1 MKWPYHLLAVAGCL
15 LMASCSGD
23 DALVDDNTEI
33 RINAE
38 VVDAQQESTRAAG
51 ASVFGSFA
59 TTDQVYLY
67 ITDATSSTSLKTGAV
82 TLSSSSVSTGI
93 YYPTNGHLVNI
104 KGYYPSSV
112 TNTSTSFAVQADQS
126 SETNYKSSDLMYAH
140 KENCARQ
147 SGAHA
152 LTFNHALSKIIV
164 QVQSDGTITTEKA
177 VVTLKNVKR
186 SATLSAG
193 VFSAV
198 SGSASTVTMGTTSSN
213 LSTTAQSLSA
223 IIVPQTIAAST
234 QFIEVKLNT
243 SNATYTYAIPSG
255 GKTFA
260 SGNAYTYTLTLGLQ
274 GVSVTTSIS
283 SWTSQ
288 STTTLRNYGSNT
300 AVVPTDPSEY
310 VDIGLFVG
318 GASSGTPLLWAKK
331 NVGAASETDYGLYF
345 AWGDVTGYSGEV
357 SSGTTAADG
366 HSFSWDSYK
375 WGTSSSSL
383 TKYTVSDGKS
393 MLEAADDAAT
403 AAWGTPWRMPTQ
415 AEMQALANT
424 YNENDFGDSN
434 TTKWKWEWKS
444 NYNSSGHAGY
454 LISYRAS
461 TANTTVTSTL
471 FLPAAGRRY
480 NASVNYQGSAG
491 YYWLSVPTSDS
502 PGYPSNAWYLYFGS
516 GYAFMDIYFRFFG
529 YTVRAVQSN

>member
-1 MKWPYHLLAVAGCL
+1 MAVAGCL
-15 LMASCSGD
+15 LVASCSGD

-33 RINAE
+33 RINAV

-104 KGYYPSSV
+104 KGYYPWGV

-126 SETNYKSSDLMYAH
+126 SEANYMSSDLMYAH

-164 QVQSDGTITTEKA
+164 QVQSDGTISEKA

-300 AVVPTDPSEY
+300 AVVPPASSEY

-331 NVGAASETDYGLYF
+331 NVGAASETDYGYYF
-345 AWGDVTGYSGEV
+345 AWGETTGY
-357 SSGTTAADG
+357 AASTS
-366 HSFSWDSYK
+366 HSFDWASYK
-375 WGTSSSSL
+375 LG
-383 TKYTVSDGKS
+383 TKYTVSDGWS

-415 AEMQALANT
+415 AEIQALANT

-480 NASVNYQGSAG
+480 NASFNDQGTSG
-491 YYWLSVPTSDS
+491 SYWSSTLDADNPDFAWNLCFYSD
-502 PGYPSNAWYLYFGS
+502 
-516 GYAFMDIYFRFFG
+516 YAFMDLYFRFVGF
-529 YTVRAVQSN
+529 TVRAVQSN

>member
-1 MKWPYHLLAVAGCL
+1 MLNMKWPYHLLEVAGCL
-15 LMASCSGD
+15 LVASCSGD
-23 DALVDDNTEI
+23 DALADDNTEI
-33 RINAE
+33 RISAE
-38 VVDAQQESTRAAG
+38 VADDQQPTRAAG

-67 ITDATSSTSLKTGAV
+67 ITDATSGTSLKTGAV

-112 TNTSTSFAVQADQS
+112 TNSTTSFSVQSDQS

-140 KENCARQ
+140 KESCARQ

-193 VFSAV
+193 VFSTV

-213 LSTTAQSLSA
+213 LSTSAQSLSA
-223 IIVPQTIAAST
+223 IIVPQTITAST

-260 SGNAYTYTLTLGLQ
+260 GGNAYTYTLTLGLQ

-283 SWTSQ
+283 SWTNG
-288 STTTLRNYGSNT
+288 TN
-300 AVVPTDPSEY
+300 PSE
-310 VDIGLFVG
+310 F
-318 GASSGTPLLWAKK
+318 TKRQ
-331 NVGAASETDYGLYF
+331 NV
-345 AWGDVTGYSGEV
+345 
-357 SSGTTAADG
+357 
-366 HSFSWDSYK
+366 
-375 WGTSSSSL
+375 
-383 TKYTVSDGKS
+383 
-393 MLEAADDAAT
+393 
-403 AAWGTPWRMPTQ
+403 
-415 AEMQALANT
+415 
-424 YNENDFGDSN
+424 
-434 TTKWKWEWKS
+434 
-444 NYNSSGHAGY
+444 
-454 LISYRAS
+454 
-461 TANTTVTSTL
+461 
-471 FLPAAGRRY
+471 
-480 NASVNYQGSAG
+480 
-491 YYWLSVPTSDS
+491 
-502 PGYPSNAWYLYFGS
+502 
-516 GYAFMDIYFRFFG
+516 
-529 YTVRAVQSN
+529 

>member
-1 MKWPYHLLAVAGCL
+1 MGQWRHDSYRFPKDLKITKMLNMKWPYHLLAVAGCL
-15 LMASCSGD
+15 LVASCSGD

-38 VVDAQQESTRAAG
+38 VVDAQQSTRAAG

-126 SETNYKSSDLMYAH
+126 SEANYKSSDLMYAH

-243 SNATYTYAIPSG
+243 SNAT
-255 GKTFA
+255 
-260 SGNAYTYTLTLGLQ
+260 
-274 GVSVTTSIS
+274 
-283 SWTSQ
+283 
-288 STTTLRNYGSNT
+288 LRI
-300 AVVPTDPSEY
+300 VEH
-310 VDIGLFVG
+310 L
-318 GASSGTPLLWAKK
+318 
-331 NVGAASETDYGLYF
+331 
-345 AWGDVTGYSGEV
+345 
-357 SSGTTAADG
+357 
-366 HSFSWDSYK
+366 
-375 WGTSSSSL
+375 
-383 TKYTVSDGKS
+383 
-393 MLEAADDAAT
+393 
-403 AAWGTPWRMPTQ
+403 
-415 AEMQALANT
+415 
-424 YNENDFGDSN
+424 
-434 TTKWKWEWKS
+434 
-444 NYNSSGHAGY
+444 
-454 LISYRAS
+454 
-461 TANTTVTSTL
+461 
-471 FLPAAGRRY
+471 
-480 NASVNYQGSAG
+480 
-491 YYWLSVPTSDS
+491 
-502 PGYPSNAWYLYFGS
+502 
-516 GYAFMDIYFRFFG
+516 
-529 YTVRAVQSN
+529 

>member
-1 MKWPYHLLAVAGCL
+1 MGQWRLDSYRFPKDLKITKMLNMKWPYHLLAVAGCL

-23 DALVDDNTEI
+23 DALADGDMEI

-38 VVDAQQESTRAAG
+38 VADAQQPTRAAG
-51 ASVFGSFA
+51 TSVFGSFA

-112 TNTSTSFAVQADQS
+112 TNTSTSFSVQSDQS
-126 SETNYKSSDLMYAH
+126 SEANYKSSDLMYAH

-152 LTFNHALSKIIV
+152 LTFNHTLSKIIV

-198 SGSASTVTMGTTSSN
+198 SGSTSTVTMGTTSSN

-234 QFIEVKLNT
+234 QLIEVKLNT

-260 SGNAYTYTLTLGLQ
+260 GGNAYTYTLTLGLQ

-283 SWTSQ
+283 SWTNG
-288 STTTLRNYGSNT
+288 TN
-300 AVVPTDPSEY
+300 PSE
-310 VDIGLFVG
+310 F
-318 GASSGTPLLWAKK
+318 TKRQ
-331 NVGAASETDYGLYF
+331 NV
-345 AWGDVTGYSGEV
+345 
-357 SSGTTAADG
+357 
-366 HSFSWDSYK
+366 
-375 WGTSSSSL
+375 
-383 TKYTVSDGKS
+383 
-393 MLEAADDAAT
+393 
-403 AAWGTPWRMPTQ
+403 
-415 AEMQALANT
+415 
-424 YNENDFGDSN
+424 
-434 TTKWKWEWKS
+434 
-444 NYNSSGHAGY
+444 
-454 LISYRAS
+454 
-461 TANTTVTSTL
+461 
-471 FLPAAGRRY
+471 
-480 NASVNYQGSAG
+480 
-491 YYWLSVPTSDS
+491 
-502 PGYPSNAWYLYFGS
+502 
-516 GYAFMDIYFRFFG
+516 
-529 YTVRAVQSN
+529 

>member
-1 MKWPYHLLAVAGCL
+1 MKWPYRLLAVAGCL
-15 LMASCSGD
+15 LVASCSGD

-126 SETNYKSSDLMYAH
+126 SEANYKSSDLMYAH

-198 SGSASTVTMGTTSSN
+198 SGSESTVTMGTTSSN

-331 NVGAASETDYGLYF
+331 NVGATSETDYGLYF
-345 AWGDVTGYSGEV
+345 AWGDVTGY
-357 SSGTTAADG
+357 AASTS
-366 HSFSWDSYK
+366 HSFVWDSYK
-375 WGTSSSSL
+375 WGTSSNL
-383 TKYTVSDGKS
+383 TKYIVSDGWS

-424 YNENDFGDSN
+424 KSN
-434 TTKWKWEWKS
+434 TTDYTWTWCNGSSVK
-444 NYNSSGHAGY
+444 YN
-454 LISYRAS
+454 
-461 TANTTVTSTL
+461 NTTVKGWKIESKKSGTAGNHI
-471 FLPAAGRRY
+471 FLPAAGTGEDGIFY
-480 NASVNYQGSAG
+480 DQGYRGS
-491 YYWLSVPTSDS
+491 YWSSTLDADNP
-502 PGYPSNAWYLYFGS
+502 NLAWYLYFS
-516 GYAFMDIYFRFFG
+516 KSFAFMDNGSRYVG
-529 YTVRAVQSN
+529 YSVRAVQSN

>member
-1 MKWPYHLLAVAGCL
+1 MGQWRHDSYRFSKDLKITKMLNMKWPYHLLAVAGCL
-15 LMASCSGD
+15 LVASCSGD

-38 VVDAQQESTRAAG
+38 VVDAQESTRAAG

-67 ITDATSSTSLKTGAV
+67 ITDATSGTSLKTGAV

-126 SETNYKSSDLMYAH
+126 SEANYKSSDLMYASAS
-140 KENCARQ
+140 NCARQ
-147 SGAHA
+147 SGAHS

-164 QVQSDGTITTEKA
+164 QVQSDGTISEKA
-177 VVTLKNVKR
+177 TVTLKNVKR

-198 SGSASTVTMGTTSSN
+198 SGSASNVTMGTTSSN

-260 SGNAYTYTLTLGLQ
+260 GGNAYTYTLTLGLQ

-283 SWTSQ
+283 SWTNG
-288 STTTLRNYGSNT
+288 TN
-300 AVVPTDPSEY
+300 PSE
-310 VDIGLFVG
+310 F
-318 GASSGTPLLWAKK
+318 TKRQ
-331 NVGAASETDYGLYF
+331 NV
-345 AWGDVTGYSGEV
+345 
-357 SSGTTAADG
+357 
-366 HSFSWDSYK
+366 
-375 WGTSSSSL
+375 
-383 TKYTVSDGKS
+383 
-393 MLEAADDAAT
+393 
-403 AAWGTPWRMPTQ
+403 
-415 AEMQALANT
+415 
-424 YNENDFGDSN
+424 
-434 TTKWKWEWKS
+434 
-444 NYNSSGHAGY
+444 
-454 LISYRAS
+454 
-461 TANTTVTSTL
+461 
-471 FLPAAGRRY
+471 
-480 NASVNYQGSAG
+480 
-491 YYWLSVPTSDS
+491 
-502 PGYPSNAWYLYFGS
+502 
-516 GYAFMDIYFRFFG
+516 
-529 YTVRAVQSN
+529 